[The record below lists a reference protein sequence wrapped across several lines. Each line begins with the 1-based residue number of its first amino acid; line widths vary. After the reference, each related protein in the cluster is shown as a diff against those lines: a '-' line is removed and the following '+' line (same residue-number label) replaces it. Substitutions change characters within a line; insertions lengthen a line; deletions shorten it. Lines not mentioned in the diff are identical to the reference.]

1 MSQANITDVA
11 KAANVSVATVS
22 RALNEPEKVS
32 TETQNRIK
40 EAIKE
45 LNYRPNRLGVRLRKQ
60 KTNVSKVWGTTWNIS
75 GSKAMPC
82 RSSVS
87 R

>member
-45 LNYRPNRLGVRLRKQ
+45 LN
-60 KTNVSKVWGTTWNIS
+60 
-75 GSKAMPC
+75 
-82 RSSVS
+82 
-87 R
+87 